1 MALTISIAQLSQA
14 VRLTV
19 TGSPDEPYLA
29 ILTRQ
34 LAAAEAIIEGYA
46 VDAPD
51 DVKNE
56 AAIQLVGYLLDA
68 PKARTPQSAFINSG
82 AQALLAPWHEIVS
95 ALVGA

>member
-1 MALTISIAQLSQA
+1 MALTITVEELSQA

-19 TGSPDEPYLA
+19 TGSPDAPYLG

-34 LAAAEAIIEGYA
+34 LAVAQAIIEGYA

-56 AAIQLVGYLLDA
+56 AAIQAGGIPVGRA
-68 PKARTPQSAFINSG
+68 
-82 AQALLAPWHEIVS
+82 
-95 ALVGA
+95 